1 MKSKDGTVE
10 VNTEE
15 AIMHRA
21 ADKSAFN
28 ISIDGVHNQLEYEEC
43 CETLRSLLKPAV
55 ADMVIAIALDGYT
68 VGEYAAS
75 IDEDANNVSHRY
87 RRAINK
93 LKKVF
98 SKTSF

>member
-1 MKSKDGTVE
+1 MF
-10 VNTEE
+10 
-15 AIMHRA
+15 RA

-28 ISIDGVHNQLEYEEC
+28 SSIDGVHNQLEYEEC
-43 CETLRSLLKPAV
+43 CETLRSLLKPTV
-55 ADMVIAIALDGYT
+55 ADMVIAIVLDGLT
-68 VGEYAAS
+68 VSEYAER
-75 IDEDANNVSHRY
+75 IDDEPNNVSHRY

>member
-1 MKSKDGTVE
+1 MRSTQKRQSC
-10 VNTEE
+10 
-15 AIMHRA
+15 
-21 ADKSAFN
+21 SAFN
-28 ISIDGVHNQLEYEEC
+28 SSIDGVHNQLEYEEC
-43 CETLRSLLKPAV
+43 CETLRNLLKPAQ

-68 VGEYAAS
+68 VGEYAER
-75 IDEDANNVSHRY
+75 IDDEPNNVSHRY